1 MIKEMILATNEDIQ
15 NLFDRYTRIE
25 NEIKLLQEDKKLLLA
40 EFKEKVGAKA
50 FQAALR
56 AAKASAKLKPEERND
71 YDQVLSIVEKELC
84 IEHVD

>member
-1 MIKEMILATNEDIQ
+1 MILATNEDIQ

>member
-1 MIKEMILATNEDIQ
+1 MATNEDIQ
-15 NLFDRYTRIE
+15 NLFGRYTRIE

-40 EFKEKVGAKA
+40 EFKETVGAKA

-71 YDQVLSIVEKELC
+71 YDQVLLIVEKELC

>member
-1 MIKEMILATNEDIQ
+1 MATNEDIQ
-15 NLFDRYTRIE
+15 GLFEKYTGIE

-71 YDQVLSIVEKELC
+71 YDQVLLVVEKVLC